1 MAFAAAITLPLA
13 ACSASTTANN
23 EIVSITTPT
32 PDSSVAAPTNGTVL
46 DLAVPAAVQAL
57 PLVNQDGK
65 VTPLSSL
72 LGKTVVVSP
81 SLTLCQEVCPLI
93 SANFAQSVS
102 AVDRA
107 GLSDQVVFLEVTVDP
122 GRDDLAHLKA
132 YQKLFGVRANWE
144 FLRGDTDQIAS
155 FWKGFHLSF
164 EKTADDPGSQARDW
178 LTGKPLTYDIEH
190 QNIVY
195 VLGPDGHIKWLVDA
209 APNVGGA
216 ILPPTLQKFLS
227 EEGIKNQTSVAD
239 PGWTSVDVNEAV
251 AYVTGHAVTG

>member
-1 MAFAAAITLPLA
+1 VALA
-13 ACSASTTANN
+13 AVATVTLAGCSASTGSNN

-32 PDSSVAAPTNGTVL
+32 STVAAPSNGTVL

-72 LGKTVVVSP
+72 LGKTVVISP
-81 SLTLCQEVCPLI
+81 SLTQCQEICPLI

-122 GRDDLAHLKA
+122 GRDDVAHLKA
-132 YQKLFGVRANWE
+132 YQKLFGVKANWE
-144 FLRGDTDQIAS
+144 FLRGDVNQIAS
-155 FWKGFHLSF
+155 FWKGFHLSY
-164 EKTADDPGSQARDW
+164 EKTADDPGNQAKDW

-209 APNVGGA
+209 APNVAGA
-216 ILPPTLQKFLS
+216 TLPATLQKFLS
-227 EEGIKNQTSVAD
+227 EEGIKNQSSVAD
-239 PGWTSVDVNEAV
+239 PGWTAADVDEAV
-251 AYVTGHAVTG
+251 AYVTGHAVGG